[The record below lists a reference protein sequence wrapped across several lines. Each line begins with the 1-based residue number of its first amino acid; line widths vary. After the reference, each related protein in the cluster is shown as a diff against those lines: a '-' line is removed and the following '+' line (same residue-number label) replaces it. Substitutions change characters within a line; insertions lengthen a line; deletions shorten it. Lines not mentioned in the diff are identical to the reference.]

1 MGQDTRGTQGTKRIA
16 VNAERSAG
24 PIRTLFNKLDLLP
37 SKLPR
42 LFEQQWKLSTI
53 CGPTYGRFETRSRP
67 AFARRY
73 LRDFTFYLGKPFPR
87 LFVCHNRCSR
97 RAPHRLPCLS
107 RRRFAEKICCNFLKG
122 SSSRP
127 TCRKLLLYVSHV

>member
-53 CGPTYGRFETRSRP
+53 CGRLMDVLKLARVPLLLVAT
-67 AFARRY
+67 FATLPSISENPFLDCSFATTVVAAA
-73 LRDFTFYLGKPFPR
+73 LRT
-87 LFVCHNRCSR
+87 VCHAC
-97 RAPHRLPCLS
+97 RAVGSLKK
-107 RRRFAEKICCNFLKG
+107 FAVTF
-122 SSSRP
+122 
-127 TCRKLLLYVSHV
+127 

>member
-16 VNAERSAG
+16 VNPERSAG

-53 CGPTYGRFETRSRP
+53 CGSTYGRFETRSRP
-67 AFARRY
+67 ALACRYATLPSISENPFLDCSFATTVVAAA
-73 LRDFTFYLGKPFPR
+73 LCT
-87 LFVCHNRCSR
+87 VCHAC
-97 RAPHRLPCLS
+97 RAVGSLKK
-107 RRRFAEKICCNFLKG
+107 FAVTF
-122 SSSRP
+122 
-127 TCRKLLLYVSHV
+127 